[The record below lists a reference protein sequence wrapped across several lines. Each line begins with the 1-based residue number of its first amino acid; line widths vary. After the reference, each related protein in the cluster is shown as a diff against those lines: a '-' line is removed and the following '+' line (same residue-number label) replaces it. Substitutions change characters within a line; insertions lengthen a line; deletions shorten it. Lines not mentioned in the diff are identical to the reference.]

1 MTTTIMTLPALIIVI
16 IMTTTMAVILKMKC
30 VDVGRSDNN
39 DVLEDALDDHNAGG
53 DAGDEDN
60 DRLHRTDDEEQKEG
74 RGSR

>member
-1 MTTTIMTLPALIIVI
+1 
-16 IMTTTMAVILKMKC
+16 MTTTMAVILKMKC

-60 DRLHRTDDEEQKEG
+60 DRRHRIDDEEQKEG
-74 RGSR
+74 RGIR